1 MATLQE
7 RLQSDLENVES
18 QLTKANSALSDI
30 LDSQLESYD
39 LENMDTRQ
47 KAINLKIDK
56 LEKLIESLE
65 RKREKIYGLLNGT
78 IRCVS
83 SRLRR

>member
-7 RLQSDLENVES
+7 RLQSDLSNVEA
-18 QLTKANSALSDI
+18 QLVKANAALSDI

-56 LEKLIESLE
+56 LEKLISFLE
-65 RKREKIYGLLNGT
+65 QKREKIYNLLNGT
-78 IRCVS
+78 VRCVS
-83 SRLRR
+83 TRLRR